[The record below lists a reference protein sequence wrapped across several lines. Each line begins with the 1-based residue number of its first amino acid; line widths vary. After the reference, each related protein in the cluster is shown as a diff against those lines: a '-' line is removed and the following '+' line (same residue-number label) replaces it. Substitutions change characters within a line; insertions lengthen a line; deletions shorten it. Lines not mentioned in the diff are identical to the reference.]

1 MARKI
6 SVRID
11 RETLEKLDMIAAAQG
26 INRSQLI
33 REALRL
39 LLEEMKEKEGRG
51 RKLKVA
57 QR

>member
-39 LLEEMKEKEGRG
+39 LLEEMKEREGRG